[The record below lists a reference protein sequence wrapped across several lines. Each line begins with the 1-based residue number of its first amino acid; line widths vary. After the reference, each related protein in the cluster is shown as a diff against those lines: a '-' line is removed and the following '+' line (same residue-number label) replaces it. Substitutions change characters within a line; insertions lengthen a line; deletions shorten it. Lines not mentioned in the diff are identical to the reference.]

1 MLAYAANERVAGRID
16 NALGAL
22 DKSFQL
28 DPEIVHDSQYWQTR
42 LEIAFGRSPIQDEEV
57 EKLVDH
63 AIETMQSSKDA
74 NRRFMISKVLASTL
88 LREKYWDLATDL
100 LDQSYKHDP
109 GITRDLQYWRI
120 RMQIVLGRSPV
131 RDEEAE
137 RLADH
142 AIESLK
148 NDKDAGQ
155 RSMISMA
162 LASTLMKKQ
171 YWDLSI
177 SVLEEL
183 LESPQKRTAEQNNL
197 LAYCR
202 SLSMTN
208 LKQALVEIDLALKRD
223 GDIPAYL
230 DTKGWVLYQSG
241 KYEEALSFANRAV
254 TGFSDELQAS
264 APELFKL
271 LADKRAPSESA
282 PSPTIDTTLGEEG
295 TESRSQKAAPNAV
308 QLAIVELAK
317 NFAVVRLHRARIL
330 EGLGRQEEANQDF
343 EWIKSMGIDD
353 LSDLY

>member
-1 MLAYAANERVAGRID
+1 
-16 NALGAL
+16 
-22 DKSFQL
+22 
-28 DPEIVHDSQYWQTR
+28 
-42 LEIAFGRSPIQDEEV
+42 
-57 EKLVDH
+57 
-63 AIETMQSSKDA
+63 
-74 NRRFMISKVLASTL
+74 
-88 LREKYWDLATDL
+88 
-100 LDQSYKHDP
+100 
-109 GITRDLQYWRI
+109 
-120 RMQIVLGRSPV
+120 
-131 RDEEAE
+131 
-137 RLADH
+137 
-142 AIESLK
+142 
-148 NDKDAGQ
+148 
-155 RSMISMA
+155 MISMA